1 MRMSLIFLLAHS
13 HIFYII
19 KYLCILLFIVFNIWG
34 GKIFLFIKFANIY
47 KLYKLNEFTK
57 IIYIMEKYQ
66 SPIFEIIKINN
77 RFLIKKENI
86 PNG

>member
-1 MRMSLIFLLAHS
+1 MG
-13 HIFYII
+13 
-19 KYLCILLFIVFNIWG
+19 G

-77 RFLIKKENI
+77 DFIMQQVSVNADIENI
-86 PNG
+86 EDGGEVED

>member
-1 MRMSLIFLLAHS
+1 MG
-13 HIFYII
+13 
-19 KYLCILLFIVFNIWG
+19 G

>member
-1 MRMSLIFLLAHS
+1 MGG
-13 HIFYII
+13 
-19 KYLCILLFIVFNIWG
+19 G

>member
-1 MRMSLIFLLAHS
+1 MFLT
-13 HIFYII
+13 YG
-19 KYLCILLFIVFNIWG
+19 G

-77 RFLIKKENI
+77 DFIMQQVSVNADIENI
-86 PNG
+86 EDGGEVED